1 MGRRDRS
8 ILPSSLCVR
17 CLNLFNWKH
26 NFLLC
31 TILRKFDL
39 ERIVKQPLT
48 KIHSAYRSLIQKA
61 VRRGDLSLTRKV
73 ASHLRDIGDGNWLAR
88 RTAVITFEECWPLG
102 AKLDLST
109 EFTNTVNSLI
119 RAAQSVKV
127 KDATGLG
134 TLAYALS
141 TGDDSVLSGSPE
153 DRHIKIVSEAIKRP
167 KDFWD
172 WVTTNCSQESQ
183 STLVDV
189 AQKAYRRGGWP
200 WDRAFM
206 QAAAYLAVT
215 GNTPIVTTAKQQSK
229 EFPLWVALDKH
240 TPQGKQALR
249 HVAKKIGVLSNQLF
263 WVSFYFE
270 SALTNEATDS
280 FWWSKEV
287 NWRLHQIGLDFDR
300 ASLIWDKAQPII
312 SEILKAEVEDLW
324 ENIQPPTP
332 LQLSLFDLT
341 DFRLE
346 NEQPIYS
353 QEIPKTEVN
362 HLQ

>member
-1 MGRRDRS
+1 
-8 ILPSSLCVR
+8 VR
-17 CLNLFNWKH
+17 
-26 NFLLC
+26 
-31 TILRKFDL
+31 
-39 ERIVKQPLT
+39 QPLSKT
-48 KIHSAYRSLIQKA
+48 HSACRSLIQKA

-73 ASHLRDIGDGNWLAR
+73 ASHLREIGDGNWLAR

-134 TLAYALS
+134 TLAYTLS

-153 DRHIKIVSEAIKRP
+153 DRDIKIVSEAIKRP
-167 KDFWD
+167 NDFWD
-172 WVTTNCSQESQ
+172 WVTANCSQERQRS
-183 STLVDV
+183 LVEV
-189 AQKAYRRGGWP
+189 AQKAHRRGGWP

-206 QAAAYLAVT
+206 QAAAYLALTEDVPT
-215 GNTPIVTTAKQQSK
+215 VATAKQQSK
-229 EFPLWVALDKH
+229 EFPFWVALDKH

-249 HVAKKIGVLSNQLF
+249 HAAKRIGVPSNQLF

-287 NWRLHQIGLDFDR
+287 HWRLHQVGLDFEQ
-300 ASLIWDKAQPII
+300 ASFIWDKAKPVV
-312 SEILKAEVEDLW
+312 SEILKAEAEHLRKHIEPAAPV
-324 ENIQPPTP
+324 
-332 LQLSLFDLT
+332 QLSLFDPT
-341 DFRLE
+341 CFVLE
-346 NEQPIYS
+346 NEQLIFS
-353 QEIPKTEVN
+353 EETPKTEPN
-362 HLQ
+362 PLQKPKNSL

>member
-1 MGRRDRS
+1 MR
-8 ILPSSLCVR
+8 
-17 CLNLFNWKH
+17 
-26 NFLLC
+26 
-31 TILRKFDL
+31 
-39 ERIVKQPLT
+39 QPLT
-48 KIHSAYRSLIQKA
+48 KTHSACRSLLQKA
-61 VRRGDLSLTRKV
+61 VRRGDLSLIRKV
-73 ASHLRDIGDGNWLAR
+73 ASYLNGIGDGHWLAK
-88 RTAVITFEECWPLG
+88 RTAVIIFEECWPLG
-102 AKLDLST
+102 VRLDLTT

-119 RAAQSVKV
+119 RVAQSVKV

-141 TGDDSVLSGSPE
+141 TGDNSVLSGSLA

-167 KDFWD
+167 KDFWN
-172 WVTTNCSQESQ
+172 WVSTNCSQESQ
-183 STLVDV
+183 HTLVDV
-189 AQKAYRRGGWP
+189 AEKAHRRGGWP

-206 QAAAYLAVT
+206 QAAAYLSIT
-215 GNTPIVTTAKQQSK
+215 ENIPIVTTAKQQSQ

-249 HVAKKIGVLSNQLF
+249 HVAKKIGIPSNQLF

-287 NWRLHQIGLDFDR
+287 NWRLHQVGLDFDQ

-312 SEILKAEVEDLW
+312 AEILKAEAEDLW

-346 NEQPIYS
+346 NEQPIVS
-353 QEIPKTEVN
+353 QETLKAELNPLQKPKNSLEYIQL
-362 HLQ
+362 HLFESIW

>member
-1 MGRRDRS
+1 M
-8 ILPSSLCVR
+8 
-17 CLNLFNWKH
+17 
-26 NFLLC
+26 
-31 TILRKFDL
+31 
-39 ERIVKQPLT
+39 
-48 KIHSAYRSLIQKA
+48 
-61 VRRGDLSLTRKV
+61 RRGDLSLTRKV
-73 ASHLRDIGDGNWLAR
+73 ASHLREIGDGNWLAR

-102 AKLDLST
+102 AELNLST
-109 EFTNTVNSLI
+109 EFTSTVNSLI
-119 RAAQSVKV
+119 CAAQSVKI

-134 TLAYALS
+134 TLAYTLS
-141 TGDDSVLSGSPE
+141 TGDDSVLSGSRK
-153 DRHIKIVSEAIKRP
+153 DRDIKIVSEAIKRP
-167 KDFWD
+167 NDFWD
-172 WVTTNCSQESQ
+172 WVTANCSQERQ
-183 STLVDV
+183 RNLVDV
-189 AQKAYRRGGWP
+189 AQKAHRRGGWP

-215 GNTPIVTTAKQQSK
+215 ENIPTVPTTEQQSK

-249 HVAKKIGVLSNQLF
+249 QAAKRIGVPSNQLF

-287 NWRLHQIGLDFDR
+287 NWRLHQVGLDFDQ

-312 SEILKAEVEDLW
+312 AEILKAEAEDLW

-341 DFRLE
+341 DFGLE
-346 NEQPIYS
+346 NEQPIVS
-353 QEIPKTEVN
+353 QETSKAELNPLQKPKNSLEYIQ
-362 HLQ
+362 LKLFE